1 MSWNNKEEIETICMV
16 QQRRVKELFTKIY
29 KNVCLQNSRFCD
41 QFTDYTQ
48 VCDSLDGGWL
58 TKKLESNLGNYDFPH
73 HKYLIT
79 TLV

>member
-48 VCDSLDGGWL
+48 VCDSLDGG
-58 TKKLESNLGNYDFPH
+58 
-73 HKYLIT
+73 
-79 TLV
+79 